1 MTSEPFVRVGVA
13 VVVHR
18 FGGVLMG
25 LRKGGA
31 GAGTWSVPGGS
42 LEPGETVVTCAVREL
57 EEETGLRAV
66 PASIL
71 PLGFTNAVYCSK
83 DGRHF
88 TTLYV
93 CATGVQGDLRV
104 MEPDKC
110 ERWAWLKKPPEPLF
124 PPLLHM
130 LREHGVEFIPEWYHW
145 VYP

>member
-1 MTSEPFVRVGVA
+1 
-13 VVVHR
+13 
-18 FGGVLMG
+18 MG

-42 LEPGETVVTCAVREL
+42 LEPGETVVACAVREL
-57 EEETGLRAV
+57 REETGLRV
-66 PASIL
+66 SPESIR
-71 PLGFTNAVYCSK
+71 PLAFTNAVYSSE

-93 CATGVQGDLRV
+93 LANGFFEGDLRV

-110 ERWAWLKKPPEPLF
+110 ERWTWFEEPPEPLF

-130 LREHGVEFIPEWYHW
+130 LRENGSRIIWGY
-145 VYP
+145 